1 MPYHWGED
9 DTDEEDEGH
18 GERGEEGWERSE
30 TGAVVLQAQK
40 VGKEMAEPCRAR
52 ASDQGLGRL
61 GRVEGRGGQTMLSRK
76 LTERI
81 DKQGLGGYLDTSHA
95 QQTLNLNHKLN
106 PKLGSNLNTSYAQRP
121 PARSPHVRFAR
132 EIDQMRARAGE
143 PDLDSADVSHDR
155 EAANELRSLAALSKI
170 QEIASMVRSASNK
183 NADGRDWEAV
193 KEHQGSVSGVEKDD
207 EEATY
212 LAQVLDLSYS
222 EAFQTDSSS
231 SRAAA
236 AAAAGANEAG
246 GRDWSGQSEPSRNK
260 GMATTGYHGQHRR
273 REDARAL
280 GRDADCDGRGDQ
292 WSGRERDREG
302 EGGREGE
309 RELNGP
315 RASDGDGHERD
326 RDGGVIVQRLRRLG
340 GGQGDLND
348 SDRGVWRTRV
358 VAAHAAPGHGHTA
371 SRTAS
376 TEREQEKEKE
386 SLLGPIIGNKGSRA
400 SPAGTSSAST
410 SGQGAPALRVDD
422 DGWIRCGS

>member
-9 DTDEEDEGH
+9 DTDEEEGQ

-61 GRVEGRGGQTMLSRK
+61 GRVEEREGQTMLSRK
-76 LTERI
+76 LTERLE
-81 DKQGLGGYLDTSHA
+81 KQGLGGFLDTSHA

-132 EIDQMRARAGE
+132 ETDEKRARAGE

-155 EAANELRSLAALSKI
+155 EAAEELRSLVALSRIK
-170 QEIASMVRSASNK
+170 EIASMVRSASNE
-183 NADGRDWEAV
+183 NADGQDWEAV

-410 SGQGAPALRVDD
+410 TGQGAPALRVDD